1 MLISYIA
8 DKLSREALIRK
19 GNSLKKAAKYLGKPG
34 LISLGGGLPSDQYFP
49 FAEMQLKVPPVGGP
63 FTAAT
68 ASALEPTDSGG
79 DADLSVLVSG
89 KHDLPQ
95 GKSLF
100 DISTAFNYGQGSGA
114 AQLLR
119 FVTEHTEIVHAPPYR
134 DWSCTLSIGST
145 SALDMALR
153 MLTRPGDAILSEEYT
168 FSAAVE
174 TAMPMGLTVVGVAMD
189 GEGLIPEAMDEM
201 LNNWD
206 PQERRA
212 GKPSVLYTVPTGQ
225 NPTGATQGRER
236 RIKVYKVA
244 QRHDL
249 MIIEDEPYYFLQM
262 EEYHSEQASNTNG
275 YRGSDRLSSDEEF
288 KSDGISE
295 QAPLSDSKYSTFLSS
310 LLPSLLS
317 LDTDGRVLRLDSFSK
332 VLAPGARVGWVTASE
347 QLVSTYTRH
356 ADVSTQCPSG
366 MSQLILFKLLEE
378 HWGHA
383 GYLDWLMHLR
393 KSYTERRNGMMRACE
408 LKLPREVVSWE
419 VPRAGMFVGFF
430 FFNITNRYLAFV
442 KRDVVQR
449 RKCILTLYVALAPH
463 KLPPSPCVRIVHQ
476 QG

>member
-1 MLISYIA
+1 M
-8 DKLSREALIRK
+8 
-19 GNSLKKAAKYLGKPG
+19 
-34 LISLGGGLPSDQYFP
+34 ISLGGGLPSDQYFP
-49 FAEMQLKVPPVGGP
+49 FAEIQLKVPPVGGP
-63 FTAAT
+63 FNGVT
-68 ASALEPTDSGG
+68 ASALEPNSSDENSN
-79 DADLSVLVSG
+79 LSVLLSG
-89 KHDLPQ
+89 KHDLSQ

-119 FVTEHTEIVHAPPYR
+119 FVTEHTEIVHAPSYR

-145 SALDMALR
+145 SALDMTLR

-174 TAMPMGLTVVGVAMD
+174 TAMPMGLTVVGVPMD
-189 GEGLIPEAMDEM
+189 GEGLVAEAMDEM
-201 LNNWD
+201 LSNWD

-225 NPTGATQGRER
+225 NPTGATQGRGR
-236 RIKVYKVA
+236 RMEVYRVA

-249 MIIEDEPYYFLQM
+249 TIIEDEPYYFLQM
-262 EEYHSEQASNTNG
+262 EDYRSDEVSHTNG
-275 YRGSDRLSSDEEF
+275 DSSKDNI
-288 KSDGISE
+288 DGEKNDSND
-295 QAPLSDSKYSTFLSS
+295 ASSSSSNPHSKYSTFLSS

-332 VLAPGARVGWVTASE
+332 VLAPGARIGWVTGPE
-347 QLVSTYTRH
+347 QLISTYTRH

-393 KSYTERRNGMMRACE
+393 RSYTERRNGMMRACE
-408 LKLPREVVSWE
+408 IKLPREVVSWE
-419 VPRAGMFVGFF
+419 VPKAGMFVSVFLIF
-430 FFNITNRYLAFV
+430 QSSISWKFLSCL
-442 KRDVVQR
+442 R
-449 RKCILTLYVALAPH
+449 RKYLRRVC
-463 KLPPSPCVRIVHQ
+463 
-476 QG
+476 G

>member
-1 MLISYIA
+1 M
-8 DKLSREALIRK
+8 
-19 GNSLKKAAKYLGKPG
+19 
-34 LISLGGGLPSDQYFP
+34 GGGLPSDQYFP
-49 FAEMQLKVPPVGGP
+49 FAEIQLKVPPVGGP

-68 ASALEPTDSGG
+68 ASVLDPKGSDVN
-79 DADLSVLVSG
+79 ADLSVLVSG
-89 KHDLPQ
+89 KHDLTE

-174 TAMPMGLTVVGVAMD
+174 TAMPMGLTVVGVPMD
-189 GEGLIPEAMDEM
+189 GEGLVVEAMEEM
-201 LNNWD
+201 LSNWD
-206 PQERRA
+206 SQERRA

-225 NPTGATQGRER
+225 NPTGATQGKKR
-236 RIKVYKVA
+236 RMEVYKVA

-262 EEYHSEQASNTNG
+262 EDYHSDDVSNVNGDGSKASINSERDDSN
-275 YRGSDRLSSDEEF
+275 DKLSS
-288 KSDGISE
+288 SY
-295 QAPLSDSKYSTFLSS
+295 SKYSTFLST

-332 VLAPGARVGWVTASE
+332 VLAPGARIGWVTGPE
-347 QLVSTYTRH
+347 QLISTYTRH

-393 KSYTERRNGMMRACE
+393 RSYTERRNGMMRACE
-408 LKLPREVVSWE
+408 IKLPREVVSWE
-419 VPRAGMFVGFF
+419 VPKAGMFVSFILLKFYKIGLSVESAKKISMKFTVKQSLTCFF
-430 FFNITNRYLAFV
+430 LFLFSVYQYSTGSA
-442 KRDVVQR
+442 
-449 RKCILTLYVALAPH
+449 
-463 KLPPSPCVRIVHQ
+463 
-476 QG
+476 